1 MLSDAYSCTQSFY
14 HAQKA
19 VRIDVSKWLSCRVST
34 MHVGLLTQF
43 LHSENIKKLLD
54 LLVSSQQYPL
64 GSLQR
69 NCFRSDHHELCDK
82 DMFAEL
88 LVTGGS
94 GGLPHGLL
102 GEQCF

>member
-1 MLSDAYSCTQSFY
+1 
-14 HAQKA
+14 
-19 VRIDVSKWLSCRVST
+19 
-34 MHVGLLTQF
+34 MHVGLLKHF
-43 LHSENIKKLLD
+43 LHCENINKFLD

-64 GSLQR
+64 GILQR
-69 NCFRSDHHELCDK
+69 NCFRSGHHELCDK

-94 GGLPHGLL
+94 GGLPRGLL